1 MLDQP
6 YSDHISTQEASC
18 RFSAAAGFAYDH
30 TGPFSRSADKR
41 RFSPAQLQRNLGDTD
56 ATVK

>member
-6 YSDHISTQEASC
+6 YSDHISTQEAPC

-30 TGPFSRSADKR
+30 TGPFSRSADKLPVQ
-41 RFSPAQLQRNLGDTD
+41 SGPTPAQSR
-56 ATVK
+56 